1 MSESKPIIDDVTSAD
16 LDAIAQMMHD
26 DMSALGR
33 ASSLEDLQDLCR
45 MALHEAGSQNRIF
58 FLAARLNAGEEPI
71 GMLLAHERLSVRFG
85 GRSLWVEELYVRPDI
100 RMGGIGRALVL
111 RVLVLARLHG
121 LRGVDLEAYRMN
133 TGASILYRSIGFERL
148 ARERYA
154 LDLDDLT
161 WEA

>member
-1 MSESKPIIDDVTSAD
+1 
-16 LDAIAQMMHD
+16 
-26 DMSALGR
+26 
-33 ASSLEDLQDLCR
+33 
-45 MALHEAGSQNRIF
+45 MALHEAGSQNRVF

-85 GRSLWVEELYVRPDI
+85 GRSLWVEELYVRPDV